1 MMRSV
6 LKSKIHR
13 ATLTEAVLHYEGSIT
28 LDPDLMAA
36 ADLLPFEKVLVVNF
50 NNGSRLET
58 YIIVGEKGSGI
69 VGLNGPS
76 VRLGQ
81 VGDTVTIMA
90 FALVDE
96 SEVRDLRPK
105 MVLVDKKNR
114 VKKVKT
120 GSIQAA

>member
-1 MMRSV
+1 MMRTV
-6 LKSKIHR
+6 LRAKIHR

-36 ADLLPFEKVLVVNF
+36 ADLVPFEKVLAVNF

-81 VGDTVTIMA
+81 VGDMVTIMA

-96 SEVRDLRPK
+96 SEAQELRPK
-105 MVLVDKKNR
+105 VVLVDNNNR

-120 GSIQAA
+120 GSTHAV

>member
-1 MMRSV
+1 MMRTV
-6 LKSKIHR
+6 LRAKIHR

-76 VRLGQ
+76 VRLGHI
-81 VGDTVTIMA
+81 GDTVTIMA

-96 SEVRDLRPK
+96 SEAQNLRPK
-105 MVLVDKKNR
+105 VVLVDKKNR

-120 GSIQAA
+120 GSIRAA

>member
-1 MMRSV
+1 MMRTV

-13 ATLTEAVLHYEGSIT
+13 ATITDAELQYEGSLT

-36 ADLLPFEKVLVVNF
+36 ADLLAYERILVVNF

-58 YIIVGEKGSGI
+58 YVIVGEKGSGT

-76 VRLGQ
+76 VRLGH
-81 VGDTVTIMA
+81 VGDLVTIMG
-90 FALVDE
+90 FAIVDDAEAKSVRPRIVLVDE
-96 SEVRDLRPK
+96 S
-105 MVLVDKKNR
+105 NR

-120 GSIQAA
+120 GSIQD